1 MLEDLLNTA
10 LDQSSDII
18 KALTI
23 SNNDKMGFDRQS
35 LEKNYFYYGGIT
47 PWNLFAVKVNLTVIF
62 L

>member
-1 MLEDLLNTA
+1 MSDALLNTA

-18 KALTI
+18 EALTI
-23 SNNDKMGFDRQS
+23 SNKDKIFFDRQS
-35 LEKNYFYYGGIT
+35 LERNYFYCGGIT